1 MQGAAERRRLGRFAI
16 PPSGRH
22 ISGNQWANRTLPK
35 CRERDQRGGSKSCWE
50 SKHVQPF
57 SARPI
62 GAEPS
67 RADRSGAG
75 RYGSVAGRQ
84 APVGTIT
91 ANAAFY
97 RDFAPGTYSFTVQPY
112 GFPTGDAN
120 KVQLSP
126 GSQTYLQIAWVATW
140 QEGYALA
147 DKGDE
152 GCDFFVLNM
161 APELARAYLPGLTPR
176 G

>member
-1 MQGAAERRRLGRFAI
+1 MSSHCRLGLSAASLLVLTAAVPAAMAASPADSQQSARVWFLRPSSGIAYEVQGATPAI
-16 PPSGRH
+16 Y
-22 ISGNQWANRTLPK
+22 AN
-35 CRERDQRGGSKSCWE
+35 G
-50 SKHVQPF
+50 
-57 SARPI
+57 
-62 GAEPS
+62 
-67 RADRSGAG
+67 
-75 RYGSVAGRQ
+75 
-84 APVGTIT
+84 APVGTIK

-112 GFPTGDAN
+112 GFPTGHTD

-140 QEGYALA
+140 QEGYALG

-161 APELARAYLPGLTPR
+161 APELARAYLPGLTL
-176 G
+176 GG

>member
-1 MQGAAERRRLGRFAI
+1 MSSHCRLGLLALSLLVLTGAVPAAMAASPADSQQTARVWFLRPSSGAATEVLGATPMI
-16 PPSGRH
+16 Y
-22 ISGNQWANRTLPK
+22 AN
-35 CRERDQRGGSKSCWE
+35 G
-50 SKHVQPF
+50 
-57 SARPI
+57 
-62 GAEPS
+62 
-67 RADRSGAG
+67 
-75 RYGSVAGRQ
+75 

-112 GFPTGDAN
+112 GFPTGHTD

-161 APELARAYLPGLTPR
+161 APELARAYLPGLTL
-176 G
+176 GG